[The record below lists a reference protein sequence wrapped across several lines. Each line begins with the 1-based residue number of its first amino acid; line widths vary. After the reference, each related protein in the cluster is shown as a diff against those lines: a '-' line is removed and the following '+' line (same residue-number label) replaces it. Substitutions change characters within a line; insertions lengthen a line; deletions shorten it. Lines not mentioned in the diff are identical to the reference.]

1 MPYLSNNYRCQPK
14 SKIKNLI
21 EATLFVLFSTVSIL
35 ITLVILGYF
44 SSR

>member
-14 SKIKNLI
+14 SKIKSLI
-21 EATLFVLFSTVSIL
+21 DATLFISFSAISIL
-35 ITLVILGYF
+35 VVLIILGYF